1 MTMSHDTERTMF
13 QVDEDVASPSSAA
26 FLPGL
31 KTWVTPKVIVG
42 TVDETETGPGGASD
56 NSAAS

>member
-1 MTMSHDTERTMF
+1 MSQEAHHTLF
-13 QVDEDVASPSSAA
+13 QVQEDTGPSAHSPV
-26 FLPGL
+26 LPGL

-42 TVDETETGPGGASD
+42 TVDETETGPGAASD

>member
-1 MTMSHDTERTMF
+1 MSHDTERTMF
-13 QVDEDVASPSSAA
+13 QVDEDFVSPSPTAV
-26 FLPGL
+26 LPGL

-42 TVDETETGPGGASD
+42 TVDDTQAGPGASSD

>member
-1 MTMSHDTERTMF
+1 MSHATERTRF
-13 QVDEDVASPSSAA
+13 QVDEDFGSPSPAA
-26 FLPGL
+26 VLPGL

>member
-1 MTMSHDTERTMF
+1 MSHDTERTLF
-13 QVDEDVASPSSAA
+13 QVDEDFASPPAA
-26 FLPGL
+26 VLPGL

-42 TVDETETGPGGASD
+42 TVDDTQSGPGASSD